1 MAAKS
6 KATIADVA
14 RLAGVSTATAGRVLG
29 GYGYTSG
36 SKKDQVMKAAEKL
49 GYRPNALARSLI
61 TGKTRTIGVVAGD
74 IQNPFYASVLRGI
87 SNIAD
92 KEGFGLLITNSDE
105 SLEQETKAVDLLVEK
120 QVDGLIVSP
129 CDTRIA
135 SHLRALHAS
144 GIPLVLI
151 DRAVDGLEVDRV
163 GTANVAAA
171 RDAVLRLIQA
181 GHSRIGL
188 IAELVEEEAGGA
200 ERFIAR
206 AMAGE
211 PVESRALYPSWQRL
225 LGFVQAHQLARLPV
239 DTTLVRRVGAY
250 SAEAAKVMTL
260 DILARHD
267 RPTAL
272 FTSDGTM
279 SEGAMSAI
287 AELGLSLPADLSL
300 IGFDDLDWMAFLP
313 PGITTVSQP
322 RTAMGETAARM
333 LLEQINGAAI
343 PPRTVLMPAS
353 LILRGSVG
361 PAAGSVAQIG

>member
-1 MAAKS
+1 
-6 KATIADVA
+6 
-14 RLAGVSTATAGRVLG
+14 
-29 GYGYTSG
+29 
-36 SKKDQVMKAAEKL
+36 
-49 GYRPNALARSLI
+49 
-61 TGKTRTIGVVAGD
+61 
-74 IQNPFYASVLRGI
+74 
-87 SNIAD
+87 
-92 KEGFGLLITNSDE
+92 
-105 SLEQETKAVDLLVEK
+105 
-120 QVDGLIVSP
+120 
-129 CDTRIA
+129 
-135 SHLRALHAS
+135 
-144 GIPLVLI
+144 
-151 DRAVDGLEVDRV
+151 
-163 GTANVAAA
+163 
-171 RDAVLRLIQA
+171 
-181 GHSRIGL
+181 
-188 IAELVEEEAGGA
+188 
-200 ERFIAR
+200 
-206 AMAGE
+206 
-211 PVESRALYPSWQRL
+211 
-225 LGFVQAHQLARLPV
+225 
-239 DTTLVRRVGAY
+239 
-250 SAEAAKVMTL
+250 MTL